1 MYMASGAVGPSLLPD
16 GRLAMEVTSLHAAV
30 LRQVIAVTDVVVPG
44 GKGDRLVHVWRHNGI
59 ELHRASEET
68 SRVAGPDGEVR
79 LRSALFAEES
89 LPEELA
95 GPWRVDVETD
105 DGQLVG
111 RTTFRVER

>member
-1 MYMASGAVGPSLLPD
+1 
-16 GRLAMEVTSLHAAV
+16 
-30 LRQVIAVTDVVVPG
+30 
-44 GKGDRLVHVWRHNGI
+44 
-59 ELHRASEET
+59 
-68 SRVAGPDGEVR
+68 